1 MGRLS
6 GPVFGVELGHLEP
19 YIVIT
24 ISLVFTIIIMQCTI
38 MAHLNEKWFNFHA
51 VDVRLLSN
59 GSNDDQWYE
68 DKN

>member
-6 GPVFGVELGHLEP
+6 GWIFGVELGHLEP

-38 MAHLNEKWFNFHA
+38 MDRLNGKWFNFHA
-51 VDVRLLSN
+51 VDVQLLSS
-59 GSNDDQWYE
+59 GSKDDEWYE
-68 DKN
+68 D